1 MRLIVVDTNR
11 WDRLN
16 QLEVLKD
23 KENLEIFLLD
33 GYQISFNQLNIDGHV
48 NNLAVVVGT
57 YREIFDVDVAFGIF
71 VHKERG
77 NIIVI
82 GRSGTNGLDVGNIMR
97 ALGGGGH
104 PAAGS
109 ALIKSVNPDDVF
121 QEKYL
126 SM

>member
-1 MRLIVVDTNR
+1 
-11 WDRLN
+11 
-16 QLEVLKD
+16 
-23 KENLEIFLLD
+23 
-33 GYQISFNQLNIDGHV
+33 
-48 NNLAVVVGT
+48 
-57 YREIFDVDVAFGIF
+57 
-71 VHKERG
+71 
-77 NIIVI
+77 
-82 GRSGTNGLDVGNIMR
+82 MR